1 MANFHGL
8 IKKLFKIAFFSS
20 FLIAGVSIL
29 PLFQTLKIVSTG
41 FYIWVVL
48 IITAN
53 IFLIWLINIF
63 LVYIQEKYF
72 VSSRQ
77 QFIRYALSF
86 ILSVTLSGFF
96 LMFIESLNLRELY
109 IPDEELLQ
117 IGKRH
122 RFAPFFSSLFSN
134 AFVLFMQEVVLL
146 REKKASIELEFARL
160 KIENS
165 RAVNQQLKQHIHPHF
180 LFNSLSILKSLI
192 HKDPDVAE
200 EYVIR
205 LSDFLRTS
213 VSSNE
218 SNVVKLKD
226 ELKMCDDF
234 IEMQKIRFGNALKVE
249 NRLSQPTIE
258 NGFVPGFSIQLL
270 LENAIK
276 HNALTL
282 QDPLTIIIEEMNGWL
297 KVENNIQNKQSI
309 EDSTRSGL
317 ANLSER
323 YRIISGNDIQVESD
337 ENTFKVSIKI
347 LNNANSNH

>member
-1 MANFHGL
+1 MATYNGL
-8 IKKLFKIAFFSS
+8 IKKLLRIAFFSS

-29 PLFQTLKIVSTG
+29 PLFQTLKIVSAG

-48 IITAN
+48 IITGN

-63 LVYIQEKYF
+63 LVYVQEKYF

-77 QFIRYALSF
+77 QIIRYVLSF
-86 ILSVTLSGFF
+86 VISVTLSGFF
-96 LMFIESLNLRELY
+96 LLFIESFRLAEMYL
-109 IPDEELLQ
+109 PDEELLR

-122 RFAPFFSSLFSN
+122 RLAPFFSSLFSN

-146 REKKASIELEFARL
+146 REKKSRIELEFARL

-205 LSDFLRTS
+205 LSDFLRIS
-213 VSSNE
+213 ISSNE

-234 IEMQKIRFGNALKVE
+234 VEMQKIRFGSALRVV
-249 NRLSQPTIE
+249 NQISADIIAT
-258 NGFVPGFSIQLL
+258 GFVPGFSIQLL

-276 HNALTL
+276 HNALTA
-282 QDPLTIIIEEMNGWL
+282 DAPLIIHMMDANGWL
-297 KVENNIQNKQSI
+297 VVENNVQQKHSI
-309 EDSTRSGL
+309 EDSTKSGL

-323 YRIISGNDIQVESD
+323 YKILSGHDIQVENNGKS
-337 ENTFKVSIKI
+337 FKVSIKI